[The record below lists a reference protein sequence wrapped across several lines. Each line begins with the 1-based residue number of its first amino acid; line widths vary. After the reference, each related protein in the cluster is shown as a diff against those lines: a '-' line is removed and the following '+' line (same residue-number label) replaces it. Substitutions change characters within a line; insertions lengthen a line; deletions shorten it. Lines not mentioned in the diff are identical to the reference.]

1 MKRITKTIVFTFSLF
16 VLINT
21 MAFASEPGSLS
32 IASKETLRR
41 EMIRNITCP
50 DFVTENTPAND
61 VKALVSV
68 DENGSITLH
77 EINSAN
83 PELKAYVIKRLKEM
97 KLKNSVASE
106 KFVLLVKFRVE

>member
-1 MKRITKTIVFTFSLF
+1 MLTSTI
-16 VLINT
+16 
-21 MAFASEPGSLS
+21 AFASEPGSFS

-68 DENGSITLH
+68 DESGNVTLH

-97 KLKNSVASE
+97 KLNNNIGSE
-106 KFVLLVKFRVE
+106 QFVLVVKFRVA

>member
-1 MKRITKTIVFTFSLF
+1 MKNSIQIIALNFGLFMLTSTI
-16 VLINT
+16 
-21 MAFASEPGSLS
+21 AFASQPGNMS

-50 DFVTENTPAND
+50 DFVTENTPTND

-68 DENGSITLH
+68 DENGSVTLH

-83 PELKAYVIKRLKEM
+83 PQLKAYVIKRLKEM
-97 KLKNSVASE
+97 KLNNNISSE
-106 KFVLLVKFRVE
+106 KFVLVVKFRVA

>member
-1 MKRITKTIVFTFSLF
+1 MKRTTKTIALTFSLF
-16 VLINT
+16 MLISTLTFAGDPGN
-21 MAFASEPGSLS
+21 MAV
-32 IASKETLRR
+32 ASKETLRR

-68 DENGSITLH
+68 DENGTITLH

-83 PELKAYVIKRLKEM
+83 PQLKAYVIKRLKEM
-97 KLKNSVASE
+97 KLNNSITSE
-106 KFVLLVKFRVE
+106 KFVLVVKFRVE

>member
-1 MKRITKTIVFTFSLF
+1 MKKSIQTIALAFSMLILFSTIT
-16 VLINT
+16 
-21 MAFASEPGSLS
+21 FASQPGNLSL
-32 IASKETLRR
+32 ANKETLRR

-97 KLKNSVASE
+97 KIKNSITSE
-106 KFVLLVKFRVE
+106 KFVLVVKFRVA